1 MRATALMRAL
11 PRGPQ
16 SATQGDQSVVYNP
29 INPLIRPQ
37 SKVKPH
43 LSYLE
48 CGPVF
53 LTDLEK
59 KQNPE
64 SSRQKYK
71 YFHCSFTDSVLGCV
85 PYNFND
91 LKGSVTRV
99 QQGPGGCDVT
109 RDGVYQRHQTK
120 LRMK

>member
-1 MRATALMRAL
+1 MLQLQPRGFTTHRSAVYINTCRGRNREEGGGAGMRATALMRAL

-53 LTDLEK
+53 LTDLGK

-64 SSRQKYK
+64 SSR
-71 YFHCSFTDSVLGCV
+71 
-85 PYNFND
+85 
-91 LKGSVTRV
+91 
-99 QQGPGGCDVT
+99 
-109 RDGVYQRHQTK
+109 
-120 LRMK
+120 